1 MGFKKQA
8 LTQSRGEGNTQHS
21 GEKRVQDDSCV
32 AGMRTRSSCSQGDF
46 SKNRKLIEHLMCL
59 NVLRRNSYNW
69 RRT

>member
-32 AGMRTRSSCSQGDF
+32 AGMENKFKLQSGRFLQKQKVNRTPNVFEC
-46 SKNRKLIEHLMCL
+46 IEKKFI
-59 NVLRRNSYNW
+59 
-69 RRT
+69 